1 MSRKLITKNNKQ
13 KNNLNKYTM
22 KIKYAIAAS
31 LLLSIGAY
39 AQKEE
44 LKALKKLDDKEQPT
58 AADLAEYKRLL
69 TEVEP
74 KMGAASQEQKNDY
87 NYYKGNYASAE
98 MLLNPATAQKNFSS
112 AVDSYN
118 AIIEAEKSGK
128 KKYTK
133 EIQEEIFPVMK
144 NMALTMAQQLG
155 DKKMYKEA
163 GIAYQMAHKVDPKD
177 YDVLYNAAASSVNA
191 QDWDNALENY
201 LVLDKAGYTGESV
214 SYTAKNK
221 ATGVIEA
228 FPDKSSR
235 DVSVKTGLYILPK
248 DEKRTSV
255 RGEIVK
261 NIALIYNMKGET
273 DKAKAAMA
281 NARKANP
288 DDVGLLIA
296 EADIYLKAKD
306 MVKYKELIGQA
317 VQKQPNDADLFYNL
331 GVVTADSDAA
341 EAEKYYRRALEINP
355 KYVNANINL
364 GMLMLKDEQKIVD
377 QMNKLGTSAADNK
390 KYDALKAQRDGLYL
404 KALPYFEKAHKD
416 EPDNQS
422 VISTLAGVYQA
433 LDRQADYK
441 AMKAKQK
448 S

>member
-1 MSRKLITKNNKQ
+1 
-13 KNNLNKYTM
+13 M

-39 AQKEE
+39 AQKDE
-44 LKALKKLDDKEQPT
+44 LKALKKLDDKETQPT

-74 KMGAASQEQKNDY
+74 KMGAASQEQQNEY
-87 NYYKGNYASAE
+87 NYYKANYALVE
-98 MLLNPATAQKNFSS
+98 MMLNPMSAKTNFEL
-112 AVDSYN
+112 ALNSYN
-118 AIIEAEKSGK
+118 KVIDAEKSGK

-133 EIQEEIFPVMK
+133 EIQEEIFPELK
-144 NMALTMAQQLG
+144 TMALTMAQQLG
-155 DKKMYKEA
+155 DKKMFKEA
-163 GIAYQMAHKVDPKD
+163 GMAYEMAYKVDTKD
-177 YDVLYNAAASSVNA
+177 YAILYNAAASAVNA
-191 QDWDNALENY
+191 QDWDKALEYY
-201 LVLDKAGYTGESV
+201 LALDKAGFTGEQV
-214 SYTAKNK
+214 QFTAKNK
-221 ATGVIEA
+221 EKGIVES
-228 FPDKSSR
+228 FPNKELR
-235 DVSVKTGLYILPK
+235 DVALRSGQYILPK
-248 DEKRTSV
+248 DEKTPSV